1 MRSLGTRVLSNTR
14 SPVKGVRKP
23 ARFRRFCEAFQ
34 RTQSSALL
42 LADISTLV
50 PLFVV
55 CVTGGYGLGT
65 YFGKLFAWLLGRDR
79 GAWGDL
85 GGVFGGIGGLGLYL
99 RIALGI
105 VRT

>member
-1 MRSLGTRVLSNTR
+1 
-14 SPVKGVRKP
+14 
-23 ARFRRFCEAFQ
+23 
-34 RTQSSALL
+34 LL

-85 GGVFGGIGGLGLYL
+85 GGIFGGIGGLGLYL
-99 RIALGI
+99 GIAIGM